1 MNHSFNRDIRY
12 TFYRR
17 CVNPIHT
24 WKIDDDWIKEKNIEM
39 DIILPFKN
47 IDVLVNNA
55 AIAIDT
61 LVEDKNKDD
70 FKKILDTNL
79 IGPFI
84 LSRSVA
90 KVMMKIKK
98 VA

>member
-1 MNHSFNRDIRY
+1 MNHSFKRDIRY

-47 IDVLVNNA
+47 IDVLDEENLKANETNKKWNDME
-55 AIAIDT
+55 IEE
-61 LVEDKNKDD
+61 LLKRQLDKND
-70 FKKILDTNL
+70 
-79 IGPFI
+79 
-84 LSRSVA
+84 LS
-90 KVMMKIKK
+90 IK
-98 VA
+98 